1 MKACIRFVV
10 FAASLILFGQFTA
23 NKTRAADPLL
33 GDWQNQVDKPSTLT
47 IGSLDAETGMLRGI
61 YRDGTSGTEGPVVG
75 WVADPTPG
83 KGDNVKVLSFTV
95 QWSKFGSVQGW
106 TGYLRNDPKTSV
118 PTLYMQW
125 NLARGNSDY
134 DWDHILTNQ
143 DRFTHK

>member
-1 MKACIRFVV
+1 MKARIRILV
-10 FAASLILFGQFTA
+10 FAASVILFVQLAA
-23 NKTRAADPLL
+23 NKARAADPLL
-33 GDWQNQVDKPSTLT
+33 GEWQNQVDKPSTLT

-75 WVADPTPG
+75 WVVDPIPG

-95 QWSKFGSVQGW
+95 QWSKYGSVQGW
-106 TGYLRNDPKTSV
+106 TGYLRNDPKTAV

-125 NLARGNSDY
+125 NLARSNSDY
-134 DWDHILTNQ
+134 DWDHILANQ